1 MRGTTFDRRDEC
13 RSHDACCRKDLPK
26 MRCRATANRPA
37 RVNETAVGIPVVVVV
52 VASELADLA
61 DSFGFRDE

>member
-1 MRGTTFDRRDEC
+1 
-13 RSHDACCRKDLPK
+13 